1 MAEEKQDKAEK
12 AAKTEKPEKAEKAAK
27 AEAAGKPAK
36 AEKKAKTGGG
46 AGEAKGRA
54 AGPTGQVDGAGV
66 YPRLRKHYEEK
77 VVPEMVKAFSYGNRM
92 QVPRLEKI
100 VVNMGVGEAIQNPK
114 LLEAAVAELMQIV
127 GQKPA
132 VRRAKKSIAN
142 FKLREGQAIGCAA
155 TLRGRRM
162 WEFYDRLVNVA
173 LPRIR
178 DFRGVLPRSFD
189 GRGNYT
195 IGVTEQIVFPEIDYD
210 KVEKIRGMDITI
222 VTSARTDEEGRE
234 LLRLMNMPFRAR

>member
-1 MAEEKQDKAEK
+1 MAEEKKDKAEK
-12 AAKTEKPEKAEKAAK
+12 AA
-27 AEAAGKPAK
+27 KPAK
-36 AEKKAKTGGG
+36 AEKKAKKGGG
-46 AGEAKGRA
+46 ADAGKPRA

-77 VVPEMVKAFSYGNRM
+77 VVPELIKTFSYRNRM

-100 VVNMGVGEAIQNPK
+100 VVNMGVGEANQNPK
-114 LLEAAVAELMQIV
+114 LLESAVVELTQIA

-142 FKLREGQAIGCAA
+142 FKLREGMPVGAVV
-155 TLRGRRM
+155 TLRGERM
-162 WEFYDRLVNVA
+162 YEFMDRLVSVA

-195 IGVTEQIVFPEIDYD
+195 MGVTEQIVFPEIDYD

>member
-1 MAEEKQDKAEK
+1 MAADKTEQAAKPDKAPK
-12 AAKTEKPEKAEKAAK
+12 GDKL
-27 AEAAGKPAK
+27 AK
-36 AEKKAKTGGG
+36 AEKKAKKG
-46 AGEAKGRA
+46 AEATEAKARGGERGHA
-54 AGPTGQVDGAGV
+54 GQVDGAGPF
-66 YPRLRKHYEEK
+66 PRLRKQYEEK
-77 VVPEMVKAFSYGNRM
+77 VVAELVKTFGYRNRM

-100 VVNMGVGEAIQNPK
+100 VVNMGVGEANQNPK
-114 LLEAAVAELMQIV
+114 LLEAAVVEMMQIV

-142 FKLREGQAIGCAA
+142 FKLREGQAIGCAV
-155 TLRGRRM
+155 TLRGHRM

-195 IGVTEQIVFPEIDYD
+195 MGVTEQIVFPEIDYD

-234 LLRLMNMPFRAR
+234 LLRLLNMPFRAR